1 MKRKKPLL
9 TPVKGLIINWKDR
22 SRDLDRADVF
32 EHKTN
37 HKNPIYRL
45 MSQEIFDRVHD
56 LIVKKQ
62 RLFWHI
68 DVSVVFVYPDRTEQR
83 SSGEFEAWT
92 TFEEIAPTC
101 VQIHQEGLR
110 EGNIEHYKYTEFTAT
125 CLKVA

>member
-22 SRDLDRADVF
+22 SRDLDNADVF

-83 SSGEFEAWT
+83 SSGEFESWC
-92 TFEEIAPTC
+92 TFSEVAPHC

-110 EGNIEHYKYTEFTAT
+110 EGNEEHYKYTEFTAT